1 MRLRNSILLN
11 IAAATVI
18 VTVLYTVW
26 HPGAMSYDTF
36 AMLSQARTGAYVDA
50 WPPTF
55 AALWS
60 VLDRLVPGP
69 SLILALQLS
78 LYFCGAA
85 LTIGVL
91 SRRCPV
97 LALVAFIVFAIWPAL
112 HGIIGVIWIDNVMA
126 AMFML
131 AIATATIAFGESKA
145 IRAILLVVSSTALFL
160 AVGLRHNAA
169 AAGGPIA
176 MLIIYAAISPAALC
190 VRSLAIVTGGGVA
203 LIAICFALAA
213 QLSGNLAQT
222 KVNFWTGLPQ
232 YDLAGIAVRTS
243 GEYFDEAVFAPQTFE
258 DVRTLYSARSF
269 IPLHAG
275 YQVHQEE
282 QGLEAAHATPLTRRF
297 QEGSNSDR
305 RELISAILSAITSH
319 PGAYL
324 AHRMDV
330 FRSLIGAPPW
340 INLWG
345 AVYTRIDP
353 NDLGILHRPEL
364 SSAFF
369 EKLRHLSKEPI
380 YRPYSYLA
388 VSLISFP
395 ILIAFSI
402 WTRDHRLAI
411 ASLICLSGLLH
422 MLGLFFV
429 VLSSDFRYSHWMITT
444 TVLSIVI
451 ASSVGAQMIMSRC
464 NHALDVR

>member
-36 AMLSQARTGAYVDA
+36 AMLSQ
-50 WPPTF
+50 

-160 AVGLRHNAA
+160 AAGLR
-169 AAGGPIA
+169 PIA